1 MPHPSNTLTLT
12 SILVRTA
19 VAHTVT
25 YIAVGALAAVSLDYA
40 HAYAAPTVR
49 MLMRQTTDPMVMA
62 GPLFQPIRGVLFGIV
77 LYLLREEFFGRRRGY
92 LLLWVTLTILGIVNT
107 FGPAPGSI
115 EGMIYTILPIGL
127 QFLGL
132 PRSPPADVPVF
143 VARVLLGTASRET
156 PAELDDGNRL
166 LPGTARARPRVA
178 GLPAR
183 RAMNG
188 PAQCTMSFQSRS

>member
-132 PRSPPADVPVF
+132 PE
-143 VARVLLGTASRET
+143 VLLQTFLFSWLVCYWVRHPEKR
-156 PAELDDGNRL
+156 RL
-166 LPGTARARPRVA
+166 NWTMGIACFLA
-178 GLPAR
+178 LL
-183 RAMNG
+183 G
-188 PAQCTMSFQSRS
+188 PALGLLVSRPGAR